1 MTFLNQLKGFI
12 KRNYIIKKRNFF
24 RSFQVR
30 NSTKLIYIFKMTHF
44 LGNLLPVNYF
54 GINYPFESSF

>member
-24 RSFQVR
+24 RSFQVSY
-30 NSTKLIYIFKMTHF
+30 STQLIYIFIMTHF
-44 LGNLLPVNYF
+44 LGNLLSVNYF
-54 GINYPFESSF
+54 GIYYPFESSF